1 MRRFTLLLTAAAM
14 LAALLPAGA
23 RAQDQATAIPPPQP
37 IVIKLGNT
45 PTVQLSDGGGGLPY
59 LGATAP
65 YNAGALV
72 AALTAFHDTGV
83 YDREITQIDDLADA
97 WVKGQGRRG
106 GNARTAHKSARAAK
120 ASPKTRHGRRDG
132 HGKSGGK
139 RAIVLDIDETSLSN
153 YSAIVA
159 DGFTFGP
166 KSQAEATDEIGVAIK
181 QTLQIF
187 NDARARG
194 IAVFFITGRPEAQ
207 RQVTIENLEREGYHD
222 WAGLTLKPAGSTL
235 TTVAYK
241 SGARAAIEQQG
252 YRIVANVGDQYS
264 DLAGG
269 HADRAF
275 KLPNPF
281 YFLP

>member
-1 MRRFTLLLTAAAM
+1 MRRFTLLLTAAAL
-14 LAALLPAGA
+14 LAVLVPAAA
-23 RAQDQATAIPPPQP
+23 RAQDPPTTIPAPQP

-59 LGATAP
+59 LGAAAP

-83 YDREITQIDDLADA
+83 YDHEITQIDSLADA

-106 GNARTAHKSARAAK
+106 SGARTARNAARAAK
-120 ASPKTRHGRRDG
+120 AHRTRHDRG
-132 HGKSGGK
+132 HGKGNAKGK
-139 RAIVLDIDETSLSN
+139 LAIVLDIDETSLSN

-166 KSQAEATDEIGVAIK
+166 NSQAEATDEIGVAID
-181 QTLQIF
+181 QTREIF
-187 NDARARG
+187 NDAKARG
-194 IAVFFITGRPEAQ
+194 IAVFFVTGRPEAQ

-252 YRIVANVGDQYS
+252 YRIIANIGDQYS

-275 KLPNPF
+275 KVPNPF